1 MLQLVTPYEALL
13 SIARFVKE
21 TRLQQNLRAED
32 LAVRAEIGK
41 ATLARIEKTGIC
53 STENLMRVL
62 AALGKLEL
70 LTGALIPE
78 EVVSIAEL
86 RKFSGK
92 RRQRVRV

>member
-1 MLQLVTPYEALL
+1 
-13 SIARFVKE
+13 
-21 TRLQQNLRAED
+21 
-32 LAVRAEIGK
+32 
-41 ATLARIEKTGIC
+41 
-53 STENLMRVL
+53 MRVI

-86 RKFSGK
+86 RKLSGK